1 MAAKKELLVEIAR
14 DESSVRE
21 RAFKARRLLLPH
33 WDKNAA
39 ATQRLNYGKAL
50 DTLSLAELKGFI
62 RVRGG
67 KTARN
72 KPVLVS
78 VAALLRGSAI
88 IVDIGTSVTSPPGYD
103 AFIASAAAAAD
114 DDDDA
119 AADADETASESP
131 AFVAPHAPHAPSA
144 LRATATPPSAN
155 AATPACALRASSARA
170 APSAQ
175 NVAT

>member
-88 IVDIGTSVTSPPGYD
+88 IVDIGTSPPGYD